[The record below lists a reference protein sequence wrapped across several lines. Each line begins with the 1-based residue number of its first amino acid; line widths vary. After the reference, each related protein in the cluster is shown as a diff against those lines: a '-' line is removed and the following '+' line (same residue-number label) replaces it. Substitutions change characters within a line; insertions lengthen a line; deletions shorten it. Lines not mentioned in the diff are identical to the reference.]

1 MFGLGPWELALIFA
15 VVLLLFGGKKLPE
28 FARGL
33 GSSIRE
39 FQEALRGGKKNPT
52 PEESPKAKASETL
65 DKTLD
70 R

>member
-1 MFGLGPWELALIFA
+1 MMFGLGPWEWVLIFA

-39 FQEALRGGKKNPT
+39 FQEALRGEKKTT
-52 PEESPKAKASETL
+52 PSEKSPKASEAL

-70 R
+70 G

>member
-1 MFGLGPWELALIFA
+1 MFGLGPWEWALIFG

-39 FQEALRGGKKNPT
+39 FQEALRGEKKT
-52 PEESPKAKASETL
+52 AGPEKSARAPEAL

-70 R
+70 G

>member
-1 MFGLGPWELALIFA
+1 MMFGLGPWEWVLIFA

-39 FQEALRGGKKNPT
+39 FQEALRGEKKTMPAEKNPKT
-52 PEESPKAKASETL
+52 SEAL

-70 R
+70 G

>member
-1 MFGLGPWELALIFA
+1 MFGLGPWEWVLIFA

-39 FQEALRGGKKNPT
+39 FQEALRGEKRMT
-52 PEESPKAKASETL
+52 PSEKGPKASEAL

-70 R
+70 G

>member
-1 MFGLGPWELALIFA
+1 MFGLGPWEWALIFG

-39 FQEALRGGKKNPT
+39 FQEALRGEKKT
-52 PEESPKAKASETL
+52 AGTEKSSRAPEAL

-70 R
+70 G

>member
-1 MFGLGPWELALIFA
+1 MMFGLGPWEWVLIFA

-39 FQEALRGGKKNPT
+39 FQEALRGEKKPT
-52 PEESPKAKASETL
+52 PSEKSPKASETL

-70 R
+70 G

>member
-1 MFGLGPWELALIFA
+1 MFGLGPWEWALIFG

-39 FQEALRGGKKNPT
+39 FQEALRGEKKST
-52 PEESPKAKASETL
+52 GMERGSRASEAL

-70 R
+70 G

>member
-1 MFGLGPWELALIFA
+1 MFGLGPWEWVLIFA

-39 FQEALRGGKKNPT
+39 FQEALRGEKKPTPAEKNP
-52 PEESPKAKASETL
+52 KASEAL

-70 R
+70 G

>member
-1 MFGLGPWELALIFA
+1 VGADFC
-15 VVLLLFGGKKLPE
+15 GGTASLWREKLPE

-39 FQEALRGGKKNPT
+39 FQEALRGEKKTT
-52 PEESPKAKASETL
+52 PSEKSPKASEAL

-70 R
+70 G

>member
-1 MFGLGPWELALIFA
+1 MFGLGPWEWVLIFA

-39 FQEALRGGKKNPT
+39 FQEALRGEKKPPT
-52 PEESPKAKASETL
+52 PEKSPKAPETL
-65 DKTLD
+65 DKTID
-70 R
+70 E

>member
-1 MFGLGPWELALIFA
+1 MFGLGPWEWVLIFA
-15 VVLLLFGGKKLPE
+15 VVLLLFGGRKLPE

-39 FQEALRGGKKNPT
+39 FQEALRGEKKIPPT
-52 PEESPKAKASETL
+52 EKSSKGPEAP

-70 R
+70 G